1 MQKANE
7 TNTTRRR
14 TASLRKTSPAAPP
27 EHDIDFEGKVFALCR
42 AVKVVSSVIADQLQ
56 YADTPLETSD
66 YGLETASYRIDADMV
81 RYAIDHA
88 AELALEVD
96 RMMVAPN

>member
-1 MQKANE
+1 MPKA
-7 TNTTRRR
+7 TKTDTTPRR
-14 TASLRKTSPAAPP
+14 TASLRKTSTTAPP
-27 EHDIDFEGKVFALCR
+27 KHDIAFEGKVFDLCR

-56 YADTPLETSD
+56 HPDSALETSD
-66 YGLETASYRIDADMV
+66 YGLETQSFRIDASMV

-96 RMMVAPN
+96 RMMVAA